1 MSENKNHHEGSVLTD
16 EIVEVKEP
24 QLYKVL
30 LHNDDYTTMEFVIS
44 ILENVFHRSTND
56 ATQIML
62 NVHNEGVGIAGVYTR
77 EICETKISVV
87 HQLAKKNEFPLRC
100 SMETD
105 WLMKAQISHNQM
117 LEICWVKHLRSP

>member
-1 MSENKNHHEGSVLTD
+1 MAENQDQKEGSVLAEEHIET
-16 EIVEVKEP
+16 KEP

-44 ILENVFHRSTND
+44 ILETVFHKSTPD
-56 ATQIML
+56 ATKIML
-62 NVHNEGVGIAGVYTR
+62 NVHNEGVGVAGVYTR

-100 SMETD
+100 SMET
-105 WLMKAQISHNQM
+105 A
-117 LEICWVKHLRSP
+117 

>member
-1 MSENKNHHEGSVLTD
+1 MADQNNQREGSVLAEDFIET
-16 EIVEVKEP
+16 KEP

-44 ILENVFHRSTND
+44 ILETVFHKSTPD
-56 ATQIML
+56 ATKIML

-87 HQLAKKNEFPLRC
+87 HQLAKKNEFQLRC
-100 SMETD
+100 TME
-105 WLMKAQISHNQM
+105 AA
-117 LEICWVKHLRSP
+117 

>member
-1 MSENKNHHEGSVLTD
+1 MTDTHNDQEGSVVTEHIL
-16 EIVEVKEP
+16 EIKEP

-44 ILENVFHRSTND
+44 ILETIFHKTAND
-56 ATQIML
+56 AAQIML
-62 NVHNEGVGIAGVYTR
+62 NVHNEGVGIAGVYTK

-100 SMETD
+100 SMET
-105 WLMKAQISHNQM
+105 
-117 LEICWVKHLRSP
+117 V